1 MARSKIQLD
10 SQFQASLKDA
20 SRKLTGVKKR
30 AFMAKATQDYFNS
43 SPRLAETYMGWA
55 RKAVATGLK
64 ELEAGIF
71 CQGNHQAK
79 GRKKT
84 EEKKPQLKDDI
95 RSLVDEKSQADPKFQ
110 TVFYYARTSARA
122 VRQSLIEEKGYQEEE
137 LPSRQTIGNILN
149 RIGYRLKKHKK
160 QSL

>member
-1 MARSKIQLD
+1 MARSKIQID

-20 SRKLTGVKKR
+20 SVKLTGVKKR

-43 SPRLAETYMGWA
+43 SPRLAETYMGWS

-64 ELEAGIF
+64 ELQAGIF
-71 CQGNHQAK
+71 CQGNHSAK

-84 EEKKPQLKDDI
+84 EEKNPQLEEDV

-122 VRQSLIEEKGYQEEE
+122 VRQSLIEEKGYQFEE
-137 LPSRQTIGNILN
+137 LPSRQTIGTMLN
-149 RIGYRLKKHKK
+149 RMGYRLKKRKK
-160 QSL
+160 QNL